1 MVMMIAQ
8 DEKFHLGPTRSYESI
23 KDCMLTAWLD
33 HHTIITIIII
43 FFRGCMLAT
52 WLIHFH
58 NHHYHHH
65 HYWQSLATRV
75 VIPILPGM
83 TMSLF
88 QTQKCSP
95 SLLVGNEIVQI
106 DKMSYNHTNSIQI
119 PRNII
124 QLVHHGIS
132 EYLKCSAHP
141 FSLFRQYR
149 IFLVHKRQSLTPA
162 LSSLFHNRNLPNGQ
176 LCWAW
181 PAYSIHRVLHGFVQV
196 IVKLA
201 QGSFSME
208 WNNLAVTWKIMRSS
222 LSLIKRGRRKKAPND
237 TLISNHHHHHHRHH
251 QYQHNFKIRS
261 KDHESP
267 PLRKPLSWSLCK
279 VSRFDF

>member
-1 MVMMIAQ
+1 MVMMVMMITQ

-43 FFRGCMLAT
+43 IIIIFFFFRGCRLAT

-65 HYWQSLATRV
+65 HHWQSLATRV

-83 TMSLF
+83 TMSLS

-106 DKMSYNHTNSIQI
+106 DKMSVNHSQFNPNPKKHHSIGSSWYL
-119 PRNII
+119 R
-124 QLVHHGIS
+124 IS
-132 EYLKCSAHP
+132 KMCM
-141 FSLFRQYR
+141 FGTSLFTLSPISYFSGPQKADPDSST
-149 IFLVHKRQSLTPA
+149 VLTI
-162 LSSLFHNRNLPNGQ
+162 SFRNFPDGR

-181 PAYSIHRVLHGFVQV
+181 PAYSIHRVLHGFLQV

-208 WNNLAVTWKIMRSS
+208 WNNLAVTWKIMRLS
-222 LSLIKRGRRKKAPND
+222 LSLIKRGLRKKHQM
-237 TLISNHHHHHHRHH
+237 TL
-251 QYQHNFKIRS
+251 
-261 KDHESP
+261 
-267 PLRKPLSWSLCK
+267 
-279 VSRFDF
+279 